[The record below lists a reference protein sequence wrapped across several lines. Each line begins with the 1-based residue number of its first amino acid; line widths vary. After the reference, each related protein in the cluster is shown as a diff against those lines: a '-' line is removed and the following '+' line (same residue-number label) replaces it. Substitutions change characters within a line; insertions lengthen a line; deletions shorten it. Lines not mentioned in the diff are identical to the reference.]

1 MRVYGRRL
9 GTQEQQAR
17 EGPGRE
23 AVRRQLEKILAADG
37 FARSARMSRFLRFT
51 VERALEGRA
60 GELKEYLLGVEVFDR
75 KESYDSRVDP
85 IVRVEARRLRAKLR
99 EYYESAGRN
108 DPLIIEFPTGG
119 YAPCFRARGASP
131 VPAAPAPGKTVA
143 VLPFAN
149 LSTEPDNEYFSDGL
163 TEELI
168 RGLTKVEGLR
178 VAAWQSA
185 AQLKGRD
192 VDVRAAGE
200 RLHAAAVLTGSVRRS
215 GNRLRVTAQLI
226 DTASGVYLWSETY
239 DRALRDVFAIQDE
252 ISRAIVGTLQVRLA
266 GTFAPARPARNLEAW
281 NLFLRGRYHFNRRTG
296 DELRKSLECYQEAL
310 ALEPSL
316 AVAWAGSADTLTIQA
331 EYGLA
336 HPAEAM
342 PKAEAAARR
351 ALELDPLLAEAH
363 ASLALI
369 RSIHDWEWTEA
380 ENHYRRSIELNPGYA
395 TAHHWFALDF
405 LAVLGRWA
413 EARVEIDLAH
423 QLDPLSA
430 IILECKGYLS
440 LFERQYERAL
450 EAYREVQELDPTFF
464 KAYSSMGRAYAQLGR
479 YEEAVGMLQKARLLA
494 GDLPSILGALGQTY
508 AMAGQ
513 HDRAREVLGELRA
526 LGERRYVSASCFAL
540 VHAGL
545 GENAA
550 ALDWLERGCAGREL
564 PMISLK
570 MHPAYDSLRHEPR
583 FQKLVER
590 VFGKATG

>member
-1 MRVYGRRL
+1 M

-37 FARSARMSRFLRFT
+37 FARSARISRFLRFT

-75 KESYDSRVDP
+75 KASYDSRVDP

-99 EYYESAGRN
+99 EYYESDGRD
-108 DPLIIEFPTGG
+108 DPLIIDFPTGG
-119 YAPCFRARGASP
+119 YAPCFRARGAG
-131 VPAAPAPGKTVA
+131 AAPEASAPGKTVA

-185 AQLKGRD
+185 AQLRGRD
-192 VDVRAAGE
+192 ADVRGAGE
-200 RLHAAAVLTGSVRRS
+200 RLHAAAVLTGSVRRA

-252 ISRAIVGTLQVRLA
+252 ISRAIVSTLQVRLA
-266 GTFAPARPARNLEAW
+266 GRFAPARPARNLEAW
-281 NLFLRGRYHFNRRTG
+281 NLFLRGRYHFNRRAG
-296 DELRKSLECYQEAL
+296 EELRKSLECYQEAL
-310 ALEPSL
+310 TLDPSL
-316 AVAWAGSADTLTIQA
+316 AVAHAALADTLTIQA

-351 ALELDPLLAEAH
+351 ALELDPQLAEAW

-369 RSIHDWEWTEA
+369 RSIHDWEWSEA
-380 ENHYRRSIELNPGYA
+380 EGLYRRSIELNPGYA
-395 TAHHWFALDF
+395 SAHHWFALDF
-405 LAVLGRWA
+405 LAVLGRTG
-413 EARVEIDLAH
+413 EARAEIDLAY

-440 LFERQYERAL
+440 LLERQYERAL
-450 EAYREVQELDPTFF
+450 EYYREVLELDATFF
-464 KAYSSMGRAYAQLGR
+464 KAFSSMGRAYAQMGR
-479 YEEAVGMLQKARLLA
+479 YEEAVGMLRKARLLA

-508 AMAGQ
+508 ALAGQ
-513 HDRAREVLGELRA
+513 PGRAREALGELRA
-526 LGERRYVSASCFAL
+526 LGERCYVAASCFAL

-545 GENAA
+545 GENGA
-550 ALDWLERGCAGREL
+550 ALDWLERGCAAREL

-570 MHPAYDSLRHEPR
+570 MHPAYDSLRREPR
-583 FQKLVER
+583 YQALVER
-590 VFGKATG
+590 VFGGA